1 MVPSVLAT
9 WAAEL
14 VAKILMAGDCFM
26 HLCHFV
32 QQPPLRHVRDSHE
45 RTRRTFVVKKIKKRM
60 VCETNSM
67 AALRVLPATFRGH
80 PADLLAIMGDFGDL
94 LLILHSNLS
103 TGYKTH
109 Q

>member
-1 MVPSVLAT
+1 MICVI
-9 WAAEL
+9 
-14 VAKILMAGDCFM
+14 IL
-26 HLCHFV
+26 
-32 QQPPLRHVRDSHE
+32 
-45 RTRRTFVVKKIKKRM
+45 
-60 VCETNSM
+60 M

-80 PADLLAIMGDFGDL
+80 PVDLLAIMGDFGDL

>member
-1 MVPSVLAT
+1 
-9 WAAEL
+9 
-14 VAKILMAGDCFM
+14 
-26 HLCHFV
+26 
-32 QQPPLRHVRDSHE
+32 
-45 RTRRTFVVKKIKKRM
+45 VKKIKKQM
-60 VCETNSM
+60 ICVIILM

-80 PADLLAIMGDFGDL
+80 PVDLLAIMGDFGDL